1 MKKIMPLIAVLFV
14 CLCCPTLS
22 AQTELKLLDGKQ
34 LRIED
39 HMMDTASS
47 IFYYKL
53 KLPSGKIKTRS
64 VLQDNAFCYRDS
76 LGIQYVLYS
85 PVGDYDLSI
94 MEMRHYIIGYGAAT
108 RDHHPWWI
116 MAGGFAVGAGG
127 MMVSKNPIFNPII
140 SVAYVA
146 SIALIKPNRDRIIYE
161 HPDFEADED
170 YIYAYQQAAKNK
182 NLKYAIIGAAEGA
195 IVGALIGIFT
205 GYYN

>member
-1 MKKIMPLIAVLFV
+1 MPLIAVLFV

-64 VLQDNAFCYRDS
+64 VMLEDVFSLTDS
-76 LGIQYVLYS
+76 LGNENVMYS
-85 PVGDYDLSI
+85 PADDDDLSI
-94 MEMRHYIIGYGAAT
+94 KQMRHYMLGYGTAT
-108 RDHHPWWI
+108 NEHNPWWV
-116 MAGGFAVGAGG
+116 MAGGFAVGTGG
-127 MMVSKNPIFNPII
+127 MMVSKNPIFSPLIP
-140 SVAYVA
+140 VAYVG
-146 SIALIKPNRDRIIYE
+146 SIALVKPNKARIIWE
-161 HPDFEADED
+161 HPEFEGDED
-170 YIYAYQQAAKNK
+170 FIYAYQQAAKNK

-195 IVGALIGIFT
+195 IVGALLGVLT